1 MGIEFLDKK
10 FLLSLFC
17 ERKKIDRFRIE
28 EIEYI
33 VFHIIF
39 IVAHDYLFSDAVEFF
54 TFSLLFKNIF
64 PTFLIVRFGALNLHI
79 SY

>member
-17 ERKKIDRFRIE
+17 ERKEIDCFRIE

-39 IVAHDYLFSDAVEFF
+39 IVAHDYLFSDAVEF

-64 PTFLIVRFGALNLHI
+64 PTFLIVRFGALNSHI